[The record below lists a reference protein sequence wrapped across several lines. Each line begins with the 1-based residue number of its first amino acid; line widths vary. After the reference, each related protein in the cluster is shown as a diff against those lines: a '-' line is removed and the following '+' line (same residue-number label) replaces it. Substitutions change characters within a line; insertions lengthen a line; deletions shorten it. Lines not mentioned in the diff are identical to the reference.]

1 MLFTFSRFPLHVPVN
16 SQVIYLTS
24 LNIPG
29 GQEGQGP
36 LGIVYIYIYSRLNAN
51 NNNKAWRARV
61 ILQT

>member
-29 GQEGQGP
+29 GEEGQGP
-36 LGIVYIYIYSRLNAN
+36 LGIVYIYIY
-51 NNNKAWRARV
+51 V
-61 ILQT
+61 FIL